1 MAAPDRASTGISLLR
16 SLDPRASLTMGG
28 GLGTIRRVAN
38 LLCQHVDTVETS
50 RQVHWVNDDEDIGL
64 RPERFAEG
72 RLDGSHD
79 TGRPTQAHR
88 CCGLALWQRRLQC
101 LIEADELLRV
111 S

>member
-1 MAAPDRASTGISLLR
+1 
-16 SLDPRASLTMGG
+16 MGG

-50 RQVHWVNDDEDIGL
+50 RQVHWVNDDKDIGL
-64 RPERFAEG
+64 CPERFAEG

-79 TGRPTQAHR
+79 TGRPPQAHR
-88 CCGLALWQRRLQC
+88 CCGLALWQQRLQC

-111 S
+111 G